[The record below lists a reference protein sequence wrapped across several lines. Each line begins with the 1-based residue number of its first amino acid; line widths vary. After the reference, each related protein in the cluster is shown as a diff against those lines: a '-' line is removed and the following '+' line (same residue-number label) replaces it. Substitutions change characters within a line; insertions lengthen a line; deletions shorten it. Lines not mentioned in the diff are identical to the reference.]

1 MGHARTVNIDR
12 HQLDAA
18 ARAGLI
24 APGQAEG
31 LWQFLAAQQ
40 GSRATLRLTHVLYH
54 LGGLIAIGAMTLFM
68 TLAWERLDGWGIAGL
83 ALLLA
88 AGALLLAEALRRR
101 DLLLPTGLTAALA
114 VALTPLAVCGVQK
127 ALGLWP
133 TEGWPA
139 SGFENRWLP
148 MEAATVLTGLLA
160 LWRYRLPFLVLPIA
174 IALWALSQDAAPL
187 FLGASSSDLPWGLHE
202 RVSLALGLALILTA
216 VWVDV
221 RTRRTP
227 DFAFWLHLAGAS
239 AFWVGLSLM
248 STGSD
253 LARFVYLGLNVVMV
267 LGAALLLRRVYAVF
281 GALGITAY
289 LAWLAQIVFANSL
302 LFPLALAAI
311 GLGVMALGIVW
322 QRCEAQLAR
331 RLSTWLPERWQ
342 GLGRHGS

>member
-1 MGHARTVNIDR
+1 MNIER

-24 APGQAEG
+24 PSGQAEG

-40 GSRATLRLTHVLYH
+40 GSRATLRMTHVLYY
-54 LGGLIAIGAMTLFM
+54 LGGLIAMGAMTLFM
-68 TLAWERLDGWGIAGL
+68 TLAWERLGGWGVTGM

-88 AGALLLAEALRRR
+88 AGALLLAETLRRR
-101 DLLLPTGLTAALA
+101 DLPIPTGLTAALA
-114 VALTPLAVCGVQK
+114 VAMTPLAVYGVQK

-133 TEGWPA
+133 TEGLPA
-139 SGFENRWLP
+139 PGFEHRWLL
-148 MEAATVLTGLLA
+148 METATVLTGLLA

-174 IALWALSQDAAPL
+174 VALWALSQDAAPL
-187 FLGASSSDLPWGLHE
+187 FFGAGSSDLPWGLHE
-202 RVSLALGLALILTA
+202 RVSLALGLALMLTA

-221 RTRRTP
+221 HTRRTP

-239 AFWVGLSLM
+239 AFWIGLSLM

-253 LARFVYLGLNVVMV
+253 LARFFYLCLNVAMV
-267 LGAALLLRRVYAVF
+267 LGAALLSRRVYAVF

-311 GLGVMALGIVW
+311 GLSVMALGVVW
-322 QRCEAQLAR
+322 QRCEARIAQ
-331 RLSTWLPERWQ
+331 RLRSWLPKSFQ
-342 GLGRHGS
+342 NFGRS